1 MIQELLALALPV
13 GKYILAAILMV
24 IFYWFLFREKTSFNN
39 SRMYLLSIALVAI
52 LISQF
57 SIVVYTP
64 PAHVVEIEA
73 APAVSVMSNQLSSA
87 TPPQTTTPTTVSIT
101 TSKPVEKHAE
111 PNKYLALLTVK
122 NIVLSVYIA
131 VTTVLFM
138 LLFVQFFK
146 ILGLKRRGRLTTRD
160 GFEVIESDEIPTPF
174 SFYKIIFL
182 SPNLTGA
189 KLDMILK
196 HEQWH
201 IKHRHY
207 VDVFIIE
214 VLVRLLWF
222 NPVLWWVRRELR
234 NVSEF
239 HADRS
244 VLDEGQD
251 LYKYQTVILE
261 EVMENNPYLANGFNN
276 SFTRKRFIM
285 MKNKCHIRFTTLRRA
300 LYVPFLVLVFSLFS
314 FTIGKS
320 EVRYVEKK
328 TDLQEPHNSTNSM
341 ESTSLEQITGG
352 NVLNDSVKIQSG
364 DNKISLGVD
373 KSPPNADFRKE
384 MADFSNRLG
393 RFIQKF
399 NKIATSFNQKTLKT
413 DLAEALSRLSI
424 KSDQINI
431 ADFESSDK
439 LIRSISRNDIKNSS
453 ENFSK
458 IKSEIDELITQ
469 KISDEQRQRL
479 TFLSMSIDKDDL
491 ISKIMADNMEQ
502 IRPKQELKIWS
513 FISPKLFIISTTT
526 PSRAISN
533 PRVATV
539 KSASS
544 IQKQISE
551 YAVSLEQTSVQLKK
565 IAANTHYSTLNEDL
579 LSVFKN
585 KGIVNPIGYLDKKTN
600 KIVMRDLSFDDD
612 DLLSKIKA
620 QDLIDT
626 SDNLHKIKLKLDE
639 LANES
644 DPTVLQKSFIEQLD
658 YVRKD
663 NLISKLNEMVND
675 KSTAIFS
682 VIDYIRKFDI
692 AIDILN
698 KMIADN
704 SQQTI
709 KDNLYSVPLTIGTPI
724 GGKVKLSD
732 EFYSTVNQE
741 DLIKCKNHVIKLK
754 GELEDMLANK
764 LKNIK
769 NKDYIAII
777 NAFLADELIGRI
789 GKEEQRIDIIKKNS
803 PSQYYKTGLSSNTVK

>member
-207 VDVFIIE
+207 LDVFIIE

-300 LYVPFLVLVFSLFS
+300 LILPFLIGVFSLLC
-314 FTIGKS
+314 FTTGQSQVK
-320 EVRYVEKK
+320 YK
-328 TDLQEPHNSTNSM
+328 TKTSTKTNQQAESYLKDSLAVMVDTVNSM
-341 ESTSLEQITGG
+341 HFNAAFTPDSIKMILPNNNTLSLGAGNLDKQQIDKA
-352 NVLNDSVKIQSG
+352 LNDCSAQTALALKELDKIIRNNSKSIKNE
-364 DNKISLGVD
+364 DISLIFKNLDVNGGGKNLGQLPFSDKFLSSITKDDLKSFQANLYNLKVNVD
-373 KSPPNADFRKE
+373 K
-384 MADFSNRLG
+384 
-393 RFIQKF
+393 
-399 NKIATSFNQKTLKT
+399 LK
-413 DLAEALSRLSI
+413 
-424 KSDQINI
+424 K
-431 ADFESSDK
+431 ESSSQTK
-439 LIRSISRNDIKNSS
+439 IEGLSQQVMSLFQNQL
-453 ENFSK
+453 FSK
-458 IKSEIDELITQ
+458 IFSEAMQMSMPKFDSKPQSRKLFSTKIDGNSITKVYDDGSTSTTTRIIPSQELSQEQKERKELDDKIWREARRLMPHEF
-469 KISDEQRQRL
+469 KISDIPFTNSNDEKLVSIEKGRNETKVTLAIPIFEKEWWIYLSAGL
-479 TFLSMSIDKDDL
+479 T
-491 ISKIMADNMEQ
+491 
-502 IRPKQELKIWS
+502 
-513 FISPKLFIISTTT
+513 
-526 PSRAISN
+526 
-533 PRVATV
+533 
-539 KSASS
+539 
-544 IQKQISE
+544 
-551 YAVSLEQTSVQLKK
+551 
-565 IAANTHYSTLNEDL
+565 
-579 LSVFKN
+579 
-585 KGIVNPIGYLDKKTN
+585 IVDKKT
-600 KIVMRDLSFDDD
+600 KDRYIVRRSENGL
-612 DLLSKIKA
+612 
-620 QDLIDT
+620 
-626 SDNLHKIKLKLDE
+626 
-639 LANES
+639 
-644 DPTVLQKSFIEQLD
+644 P
-658 YVRKD
+658 
-663 NLISKLNEMVND
+663 LNEILVVTNSTHKMVEI
-675 KSTAIFS
+675 TLIFPPLKGS
-682 VIDYIRKFDI
+682 VETV
-692 AIDILN
+692 DILTLTSEFPGIIMGNRGKDTEFRNIVISDYSN
-698 KMIADN
+698 KN
-704 SQQTI
+704 S
-709 KDNLYSVPLTIGTPI
+709 
-724 GGKVKLSD
+724 GKV
-732 EFYSTVNQE
+732 Y
-741 DLIKCKNHVIKLK
+741 
-754 GELEDMLANK
+754 
-764 LKNIK
+764 
-769 NKDYIAII
+769 
-777 NAFLADELIGRI
+777 R
-789 GKEEQRIDIIKKNS
+789 
-803 PSQYYKTGLSSNTVK
+803 

>member
-182 SPNLTGA
+182 SPNLTGT
-189 KLDMILK
+189 KLEMILK

-207 VDVFIIE
+207 VDVFMIE
-214 VLVRLLWF
+214 ILVRLLWF

-300 LYVPFLVLVFSLFS
+300 LILPFLIGVFSLLC
-314 FTIGKS
+314 FTTGQSQVK
-320 EVRYVEKK
+320 YK
-328 TDLQEPHNSTNSM
+328 TKTSTKTNQQAESYLKDSLAVMVDTVNSM
-341 ESTSLEQITGG
+341 HFNAAFTPDSIKMILPNNNTLSLGAGNLDKQQIDKA
-352 NVLNDSVKIQSG
+352 LNDCSAQTALALKELDKIIRNNSKSIKNE
-364 DNKISLGVD
+364 DISLIFKNLDVNGGGKNLGQLPFSDKFLSSITKDDLKSFQANLYNLKVNVD
-373 KSPPNADFRKE
+373 K
-384 MADFSNRLG
+384 
-393 RFIQKF
+393 
-399 NKIATSFNQKTLKT
+399 LK
-413 DLAEALSRLSI
+413 
-424 KSDQINI
+424 K
-431 ADFESSDK
+431 ESSSQTK
-439 LIRSISRNDIKNSS
+439 IEGLSQQVMSLFQNQL
-453 ENFSK
+453 FSK
-458 IKSEIDELITQ
+458 IFSEAMQMSMPKFDSKPQSRKLFSTKIDGNSITKVYDDGSTSTTTRIIPSQELSQEQKERKELDDKIWREARRLMPHEF
-469 KISDEQRQRL
+469 KISDIPFTNSNDEKLVSIEKGRNETKVTFAIPIFEKEWWIYLSTGL
-479 TFLSMSIDKDDL
+479 T
-491 ISKIMADNMEQ
+491 
-502 IRPKQELKIWS
+502 
-513 FISPKLFIISTTT
+513 
-526 PSRAISN
+526 
-533 PRVATV
+533 
-539 KSASS
+539 
-544 IQKQISE
+544 
-551 YAVSLEQTSVQLKK
+551 
-565 IAANTHYSTLNEDL
+565 
-579 LSVFKN
+579 
-585 KGIVNPIGYLDKKTN
+585 IVDKKT
-600 KIVMRDLSFDDD
+600 KDRYIVRRSENGLPLNQILVVTNSTHKMVE
-612 DLLSKIKA
+612 IT
-620 QDLIDT
+620 LIFPPLKESVEMVDILTLT
-626 SDNLHKIKLKLDE
+626 SDFPNIIMGNHGKDTEFRNI
-639 LANES
+639 NIS
-644 DPTVLQKSFIEQLD
+644 DYSKETV
-658 YVRKD
+658 
-663 NLISKLNEMVND
+663 
-675 KSTAIFS
+675 
-682 VIDYIRKFDI
+682 
-692 AIDILN
+692 
-698 KMIADN
+698 
-704 SQQTI
+704 
-709 KDNLYSVPLTIGTPI
+709 
-724 GGKVKLSD
+724 GKV
-732 EFYSTVNQE
+732 Y
-741 DLIKCKNHVIKLK
+741 
-754 GELEDMLANK
+754 
-764 LKNIK
+764 
-769 NKDYIAII
+769 
-777 NAFLADELIGRI
+777 R
-789 GKEEQRIDIIKKNS
+789 
-803 PSQYYKTGLSSNTVK
+803 